1 MANCTGCAFL
11 QQDGGH
17 QICSARNNEVID
29 QAEYSAE
36 TCERFQAQAPAKEEA
51 RPEEEPPEE
60 RKSEKKKPA
69 ASGDTGTGCLVA
81 LLVFSIILF
90 LCVLGLIGVTVFLGG
105 RISV

>member
-17 QICSARNNEVID
+17 QICSARNNAVID
-29 QAEYSAE
+29 
-36 TCERFQAQAPAKEEA
+36 QAQAPAKEEA